1 MTDAKEQGA
10 ASESAQQ
17 AEGEAPAAVAVPI
30 WLRPWFQFLLGAT
43 VVFVFLSFVLPPI
56 AELVY
61 AVRAVL
67 TPVVFAL
74 VLAYIFNPLVTFMD
88 QRMKIPRWGGTSI
101 IMGAGLLMFLIG
113 LVIAVPMLLEQSAQ
127 LIERLEK
134 VYPKVVASVLD
145 EEATVG
151 DTADALGTGANGDT
165 VSDAD
170 EATEQMSD
178 AAAAAVDGANQAIDE
193 AANGGD
199 VEAAEAEPEGSAF
212 SRLIRSDRVQSLI
225 KQAMV
230 YVAEMD
236 WGTVAKTVFSTMDVG
251 SNVVGS
257 AISLTTY
264 WIVFAMVAA
273 FTFFFLSW
281 KLGEFGNWFIPF
293 IPVDHR
299 DRTLSVLARMDRT
312 VSAWLRGRLFQ
323 AFLLSIMLTVGW
335 GIAGVPYW
343 FLLGV
348 LCGVL
353 GLVPYLIFIGW
364 AIALLLT
371 ALDSM
376 ASPGGFSWWVLL
388 WPTVVYLIAQT
399 IDGWVV
405 EPLVQGKATEM
416 GTLTVLLV
424 VMIGGSLGG
433 LIGLL
438 IAIPVAACIKI
449 LCVEL
454 LLPYLRDIAAGR
466 RSMA

>member
-1 MTDAKEQGA
+1 MTDPGSPKPADDSGTSPEA
-10 ASESAQQ
+10 AM
-17 AEGEAPAAVAVPI
+17 PI
-30 WLRPWFQFLLGAT
+30 WLRPWFQFVLGAT
-43 VVFVFLSFVLPPI
+43 AVFVFLSFVVPPI

-88 QRMKIPRWGGTSI
+88 KRMKIPRWGGTSI
-101 IMGAGLLMFLIG
+101 IMGAGALAFLIG
-113 LVIAVPMLLEQSAQ
+113 LVIAVPMLLEQGAQ

-134 VYPKVVASVLD
+134 VYPKVVASVL
-145 EEATVG
+145 EENATVG
-151 DTADALGTGANGDT
+151 DTAEALEKDTGQDAPT
-165 VSDAD
+165 SAD
-170 EATEQMSD
+170 EAADKATE
-178 AAAAAVDGANQAIDE
+178 AATEAVDSANAAVA
-193 AANGGD
+193 GD
-199 VEAAEAEPEGSAF
+199 ADDPAPQGSALA
-212 SRLIRSDRVQSLI
+212 RLIRSERVQNLI
-225 KQAMV
+225 RRAMA

-236 WGTVAKTVFSTMDVG
+236 WSTVARTLFSTMDVG
-251 SNVVGS
+251 TNVVGS
-257 AISLTTY
+257 AINLTTY
-264 WIVFAMVAA
+264 WLVFAMVAA

-299 DRTLSVLARMDRT
+299 DRTLGILARMDRT

-323 AFLLSIMLTVGW
+323 AFLLSVMLTVGW

-364 AIALLLT
+364 AIAMLLT

-376 ASPGGFSWWVLL
+376 ASPDGFRWMVLL
-388 WPTVVYLIAQT
+388 LPTVVYVVAQT

-454 LLPYLRDIAAGR
+454 LLPYLRDLAAGR